1 MDGFT
6 ILLQIG
12 LAVVLAVAGVGKL
25 LDLAGARQAMRDFG
39 VPDRYAAL
47 GGPALPVAE
56 LLLAAGLLFPATAR
70 WAALLA
76 GLLFLAFIAGIGW
89 NLRQGRQPDC
99 HCFGQIHSEPAGW
112 QTLARNTVLVLATG
126 IVVWRG
132 GLNPVGWLADLSTAG
147 RLGAALGIVI
157 LAVTAALAWLLYQ
170 LMRQNERILARLEA
184 LGVEPSDDAKTEA
197 VAAPAELIEA
207 RTAPAFD
214 LPDQD
219 GRRLTLQGLLKDGL
233 PTLLIFS
240 DPSCGPCNSLMP
252 DVGEWQ
258 RRYAHTM
265 RVALISRRSLAEN
278 LAKSAEHGIALVGLQ
293 QGREIDDLYEVNGTP
308 TGILVQPDGT
318 IRHQP
323 ALGPGPIRSLVSR
336 LLTNAERA
344 QLGQPALPDEESTW
358 DADDPF
364 ASLPAP
370 IEVGA
375 PAPTLPLRDLA
386 GHFTGLDDYRGQEP
400 VVLFVSPSCAFSQQ
414 MLPDLREWA
423 TEAAGP
429 ALERLVVVTDGTA
442 EEIAAMD
449 LSGRVL
455 VDDGFTLGQAC
466 GAHGTPAALLLD
478 ARGKVAAPL
487 ANGIDNVLDL
497 LYEQSEANEAA
508 TAANHTP
515 SHV

>member
-25 LDLAGARQAMRDFG
+25 LDLAGSQHALRDFG
-39 VPDRYAAL
+39 VPDRYAVL
-47 GGPALPVAE
+47 GGPTLPVAE
-56 LLLAAGLLFPATAR
+56 LLLALGLLVPATAR
-70 WAALLA
+70 WAALLV

-89 NLRQGRQPDC
+89 NLRQGRQPAC

-126 IVVWRG
+126 LVVWRG

-147 RLGAALGIVI
+147 RFGAALGIVI
-157 LAVTAALAWLLYQ
+157 LAVTATLAWLLHQ
-170 LMRQNERILARLEA
+170 LRRQNERILARLEA
-184 LGVEPSDDAKTEA
+184 LEVEPAADAIAETPP
-197 VAAPAELIEA
+197 AAPAELVEA

-219 GRRLTLQGLLKDGL
+219 GRRLTLRSLLSDRL

-240 DPSCGPCNSLMP
+240 DPGCGPCNSLLP

-258 RRYAHTM
+258 RRYANTL

-293 QGREIDDLYEVNGTP
+293 EGREIDDLYEVNGTP

-318 IRHQP
+318 IRHQQ
-323 ALGPGPIRSLVSR
+323 ALGPGPIRSLVAR

-344 QLGQPALPDEESTW
+344 QLGQPALPAEEPTW
-358 DADDPF
+358 DAEDPF
-364 ASLPAP
+364 ASLPTP

-386 GHFTGLDDYRGQEP
+386 GHFTGLDDYRGREP
-400 VVLFVSPSCAFSQQ
+400 AVLFVSPSCAFSQRI
-414 MLPDLREWA
+414 LPDLREWA
-423 TEAAGP
+423 EEEAGP
-429 ALERLVVVTDGTA
+429 VLERLIIVTDGA
-442 EEIAAMD
+442 PEEIAAMA
-449 LSGRVL
+449 LPGRVL
-455 VDDGFTLGQAC
+455 VDEGFTLGRAC
-466 GAHGTPAALLLD
+466 GARGTPAALLLD
-478 ARGKVAAPL
+478 AQGKVAAPL
-487 ANGIDNVLDL
+487 ANGTDNVLDL
-497 LYEQSEANEAA
+497 LYEQSEANDGVPAA
-508 TAANHTP
+508 P
-515 SHV
+515 